1 LLNKICNNLTD
12 NLNYLVIEG
21 NIGAGKTTLA
31 KMLGEQYNA
40 KVILE
45 QFSENPFLPGFYR
58 DPERYAFPLELSFL
72 AGRFN
77 QLRNELP
84 GNDLFGSFT
93 VSDYSF
99 PKSLIFSGA
108 TLSGHEY
115 RLFRQLFDIME
126 SQVPKPGLVVYL
138 HNEPANL
145 LENIRRRGRSYEQS
159 ITAEYLDRVRRSYF
173 EFMKQRGDIRFLVVE
188 SGKIDFVSDKDTFDA
203 LSELIFAG
211 NYHYGINRVV
221 L

>member
-1 LLNKICNNLTD
+1 MTES
-12 NLNYLVIEG
+12 LNYLVIEG
-21 NIGAGKTTLA
+21 NIGAGKTTLT

-40 KVILE
+40 RVILE

-77 QLRNELP
+77 QLRSELP
-84 GNDLFGSFT
+84 GKDLFGSFT

-126 SQVPKPGLVVYL
+126 LQVPKPDLVVYL
-138 HNEPANL
+138 HNEPENL
-145 LENIRRRGRSYEQS
+145 LENIKTRGRSYEQS
-159 ITAEYLDRVRRSYF
+159 ITADYLDRVRRSYF
-173 EFMKQRGDIRFLVVE
+173 EFMKQRSDIRFLVVE
-188 SGKIDFVSDKDTFDA
+188 TGGIDFVSDRGDFDA
-203 LSELIFAG
+203 IRTLIFAG
-211 NYHYGINRVV
+211 NYQYGINRVV